1 MCQKLVE
8 LVDKQDERK
17 MKVVADMHD
26 RSMSVFE
33 SAIDRLSSSS
43 RQVVSPIGHSC
54 DQITLS
60 SPKKDEWS
68 ITIDQPMADAMRSK
82 QKLEVS
88 DMKQMRIKV
97 NGFTHHNRQLKVV
110 HPDEPK
116 RFITAC
122 VRDPAFDVAPN
133 IYTEAATMERELI
146 ASVKTTTNK
155 DGRLVGLYVM
165 NAKPVEE

>member
-1 MCQKLVE
+1 
-8 LVDKQDERK
+8 
-17 MKVVADMHD
+17 
-26 RSMSVFE
+26 
-33 SAIDRLSSSS
+33 
-43 RQVVSPIGHSC
+43 
-54 DQITLS
+54 
-60 SPKKDEWS
+60 
-68 ITIDQPMADAMRSK
+68 
-82 QKLEVS
+82 
-88 DMKQMRIKV
+88 MKQMRIRV

-133 IYTEAATMERELI
+133 IYTEAATLERELI